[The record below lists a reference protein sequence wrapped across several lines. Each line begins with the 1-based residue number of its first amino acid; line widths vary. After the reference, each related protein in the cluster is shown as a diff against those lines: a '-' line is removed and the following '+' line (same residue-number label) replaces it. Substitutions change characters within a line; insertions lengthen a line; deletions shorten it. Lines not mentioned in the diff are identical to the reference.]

1 LGNSAIAPVRKLVHP
16 RAQQLPL
23 YSRPLPKK
31 VGVTSIQE
39 GNAMLRRLILAR
51 IAAAEKDLGVP
62 LEYCR
67 YIVRVSLRA
76 SLKFAKFLA
85 VDEYHRVLPPGPCYV
100 ARIVA
105 VRDADCGTCVQI
117 AVNQAKKAGLT
128 DEVLRAVLCGKPGDL
143 PEELSDAYRFAEAVV
158 TANGEED
165 SLRERIRL
173 RYGDE
178 GLIEMALAIA
188 SCRVFPITKRA
199 LGYAVS
205 CSALPVR
212 V

>member
-1 LGNSAIAPVRKLVHP
+1 MLGRV
-16 RAQQLPL
+16 
-23 YSRPLPKK
+23 
-31 VGVTSIQE
+31 
-39 GNAMLRRLILAR
+39 LRRLILAR

-67 YIVRVSLRA
+67 FILRVSLRA
-76 SLKFAKFLA
+76 SFKFAKFLA
-85 VDEYHRVLPPGPCYV
+85 VDEYRRVLPPGPCYV

-105 VRDADCGTCVQI
+105 TRHEDCGTCVQI
-117 AVNQAKKAGLT
+117 AVNQAKKAGVPAEL
-128 DEVLRAVLCGKPGDL
+128 LRAVLDGKLDGL
-143 PEELSDAYRFAEAVV
+143 PEELREAYRFAEAVL
-158 TANGEED
+158 TASDEENAW
-165 SLRERIRL
+165 RERIRL

-188 SCRVFPITKRA
+188 SCRVFPIIKRA

-205 CSALPVR
+205 CSAVAVR

>member
-1 LGNSAIAPVRKLVHP
+1 
-16 RAQQLPL
+16 
-23 YSRPLPKK
+23 
-31 VGVTSIQE
+31 
-39 GNAMLRRLILAR
+39 MLRRFILAR
-51 IAAAEKDLGVP
+51 IAAAEKQLGVP

-67 YIVRVSLRA
+67 FMIRVSLRA

-85 VDEYHRVLPPGPCYV
+85 VDEYRRVLPPAPCYV

-117 AVNQAKKAGLT
+117 AVNQAKKAGLPA
-128 DEVLRAVLCGKPGDL
+128 ELLRAVLDGKLDGL
-143 PEELSDAYRFAEAVV
+143 PEDVREAYRFAEAVV
-158 TANGEED
+158 TASGEED
-165 SLRERIRL
+165 ALRERIRL

-188 SCRVFPITKRA
+188 SCRVFPMIKRA

-205 CSALPVR
+205 CSAVPVR

>member
-1 LGNSAIAPVRKLVHP
+1 
-16 RAQQLPL
+16 
-23 YSRPLPKK
+23 
-31 VGVTSIQE
+31 
-39 GNAMLRRLILAR
+39 MLRRLILGR
-51 IAAAEKDLGVP
+51 IASAEKDWGVS

-67 YIVRVSLRA
+67 FILRVSLRA
-76 SLKFAKFLA
+76 FFKFGKFLA
-85 VDEYHRVLPPGPCYV
+85 VDEYRRVLPPGPCYV

-105 VRDADCGTCVQI
+105 IRDEDCGTCVQI
-117 AVNQAKKAGLT
+117 AVSQAKKAGVPAEL
-128 DEVLRAVLCGKPGDL
+128 LRAVLDGKLDRL
-143 PEELSDAYRFAEAVV
+143 PEELRDAYHFAEAVV

-165 SLRERIRL
+165 TWRERIRL

-205 CSALPVR
+205 CSAVAVR